1 MKEQLEFTK
10 FEQLNDFIT
19 HASQEDKTKL
29 ITQLFRMD
37 VSEWIQQLIKIEQ
50 ANVIRLEIKLEL
62 LVHLCSILN
71 PKIYKE
77 HHTLLDD
84 IPRYA
89 YQNDKNSVIHILN
102 QFVQEKQDISILK
115 KQVENEKNQL
125 LRDDLDVEI
134 SHLCQQLLLH
144 RNEQTMHLVDLAL
157 SYCLSKQDI
166 IHDEIL
172 FLGKQDDWIVL
183 ESIFLLLNLSTN

>member
-1 MKEQLEFTK
+1 
-10 FEQLNDFIT
+10 
-19 HASQEDKTKL
+19 
-29 ITQLFRMD
+29 MD

-89 YQNDKNSVIHILN
+89 YQNDRNSVIHILN
-102 QFVQEKQDISILK
+102 RFVIEIQDISILR
-115 KQVENEKNQL
+115 KQL
-125 LRDDLDVEI
+125 
-134 SHLCQQLLLH
+134 
-144 RNEQTMHLVDLAL
+144 
-157 SYCLSKQDI
+157 
-166 IHDEIL
+166 
-172 FLGKQDDWIVL
+172 
-183 ESIFLLLNLSTN
+183 